1 MLSAFLFKY
10 NFYPPVH
17 SSSIKIFQGL
27 CKAICF
33 IIILVNAALLAH
45 IFIALL
51 LSVRHDVLH
60 NFISLVSF
68 TMGGCGETTAQPMQR
83 PHQNHFH
90 PTATSI
96 G

>member
-10 NFYPPVH
+10 NFYPSVH
-17 SSSIKIFQGL
+17 SSSIKNFQGL
-27 CKAICF
+27 CKALCF
-33 IIILVNAALLAH
+33 IILVNAALLAH

-68 TMGGCGETTAQPMQR
+68 TMEGFGETTAKPIQR
-83 PHQNHFH
+83 PHQKYFY